1 MSLPDIAGHELLE
14 LIGSGGCGSVY
25 RGRTADGRECAV
37 KVFSSMSINRKAL
50 MLTAQTL
57 AGLPGHEAV
66 VAPLAHGF
74 ERSPY
79 FCAVPLYG
87 KAERR
92 PGGKTHW
99 EVETLEDWCQEG
111 VTKELAWA
119 IIYKLADA
127 LSWLHKTGLPHGNL
141 RPCNV
146 LVELA
151 GEEPVVRLT
160 DMAQG
165 WVGGIHHL
173 DLGDHFVYLCPEQ
186 AENPGGVFEG
196 HGPGWDVYSF
206 GVVAYRLLTGVLPRG
221 EAAWKLQLEQA
232 RVRVTQGLAYE
243 IDSPALLRAVRAE
256 SAVTW
261 PTAAESKWEER
272 RRQVVERAL
281 NPRPEAR
288 WRDMREVLREF
299 EALEADFL
307 LEESRAQ
314 TVAERVKQA
323 ARVKSLSRTAM
334 GLAAVLTVATV
345 YAGLMLMRARQ
356 AEKSLGESAAV
367 HAADVKGREARAAGE
382 IAAREEKIALVMRE
396 RDAMQAAKALADAN
410 LARSQTAVDQFLTQL
425 LQTPTSN
432 ALEVEFSRA
441 QMEDALAFYQA
452 GLAHLESRAEL
463 GLERVRSYGNMG
475 RIHLKLRQDQEAEA
489 ALQKALDEAAK
500 LRAAGVEGQASL
512 SQSAG
517 RYGLLLAELRQ
528 GHGQGLAALD
538 LLKAAAP
545 LLEEGLA
552 AEPDNALARTECARA
567 WLELGARW
575 FEHGDLKEAR
585 ESLMRVGSVLEVS
598 VKGKDVASE
607 DAFMLARAAFHLG
620 LVTREEGR
628 AEEALTQM
636 IDAVRSMGELVMG
649 SSPRNQD
656 QALALAAAYTDLA
669 ELVGHHFS
677 GKDALDAHQQAVP
690 ILLELNRL
698 HPDWAEVKYYLA
710 RNNGAIA
717 QLERDLGQTA
727 EAARKKEDAIALVN
741 EVLADDKANERFLFL
756 QAKLR
761 QEYAGF
767 LADSNKAVEA
777 VGMAKLAET
786 TLTSLLAAPPES
798 KLTPERKQRLILLA
812 QCQGLIAHG
821 LEKTGKKAEAKAEFG
836 KSLVAWQTL
845 EKAGLTDDLVKQ
857 GVAWTQDR
865 LAKIK

>member
-1 MSLPDIAGHELLE
+1 M
-14 LIGSGGCGSVY
+14 
-25 RGRTADGRECAV
+25 
-37 KVFSSMSINRKAL
+37 
-50 MLTAQTL
+50 
-57 AGLPGHEAV
+57 
-66 VAPLAHGF
+66 
-74 ERSPY
+74 
-79 FCAVPLYG
+79 
-87 KAERR
+87 
-92 PGGKTHW
+92 
-99 EVETLEDWCQEG
+99 
-111 VTKELAWA
+111 
-119 IIYKLADA
+119 
-127 LSWLHKTGLPHGNL
+127 
-141 RPCNV
+141 
-146 LVELA
+146 
-151 GEEPVVRLT
+151 
-160 DMAQG
+160 
-165 WVGGIHHL
+165 
-173 DLGDHFVYLCPEQ
+173 
-186 AENPGGVFEG
+186 
-196 HGPGWDVYSF
+196 
-206 GVVAYRLLTGVLPRG
+206 
-221 EAAWKLQLEQA
+221 
-232 RVRVTQGLAYE
+232 
-243 IDSPALLRAVRAE
+243 
-256 SAVTW
+256 
-261 PTAAESKWEER
+261 
-272 RRQVVERAL
+272 
-281 NPRPEAR
+281 
-288 WRDMREVLREF
+288 
-299 EALEADFL
+299 
-307 LEESRAQ
+307 
-314 TVAERVKQA
+314 
-323 ARVKSLSRTAM
+323 
-334 GLAAVLTVATV
+334 
-345 YAGLMLMRARQ
+345 
-356 AEKSLGESAAV
+356 
-367 HAADVKGREARAAGE
+367 
-382 IAAREEKIALVMRE
+382 
-396 RDAMQAAKALADAN
+396 
-410 LARSQTAVDQFLTQL
+410 
-425 LQTPTSN
+425 
-432 ALEVEFSRA
+432 
-441 QMEDALAFYQA
+441 
-452 GLAHLESRAEL
+452 
-463 GLERVRSYGNMG
+463 
-475 RIHLKLRQDQEAEA
+475 KLRQDQEAEA

-500 LRAAGVEGQASL
+500 LRAAGVAGQASL

-528 GHGQGLAALD
+528 GHGQGLAALE

-717 QLERDLGQTA
+717 QLERDLGQAA

-767 LADSNKAVEA
+767 LADANKAVEA

-836 KSLVAWQTL
+836 KSLEAWQTL
-845 EKAGLTDDLVKQ
+845 EKAGLTDDQVKQ